1 MTDRLVNISYLYMS
15 EYTHTFAKESDERFP
30 DMYNKLIFLFM
41 SIKYKKKKI
50 TLCFDKENK
59 VEKYVAANVL
69 VGSINY
75 IKLCDEVNQR
85 TGIHRA
91 MVDVVLK
98 GVQDT
103 MVSFIEEGFSVKL
116 GEFGSFRPAIN
127 AESRD
132 SVEAVSANT
141 IIRRKIVFTPGSAFK
156 EMLGSASIELF
167 GDDTTTTNGGNG
179 SKPDAGG
186 DSSGGDSGEAPD
198 PAA

>member
-1 MTDRLVNISYLYMS
+1 MAIR
-15 EYTHTFAKESDERFP
+15 
-30 DMYNKLIFLFM
+30 
-41 SIKYKKKKI
+41 YKKKKI

-75 IKLCDEVNQR
+75 NKLCDEVNQR
-85 TGIHRA
+85 TGVHRA

-103 MVSFIEEGFSVKL
+103 MVSFLEEGFSVKL

-127 AESRD
+127 AESQD
-132 SVEAVSANT
+132 KAEDVSVNT
-141 IIRRKIVFTPGSAFK
+141 IIRRKIVFTPGGAFK
-156 EMLGSASIELF
+156 EMIGSASIELF
-167 GDDTTTTNGGNG
+167 GDNVTNPNGDNGGEP
-179 SKPDAGG
+179 SEGG
-186 DSSGGDSGEAPD
+186 GSSGGDSGEAPD

>member
-1 MTDRLVNISYLYMS
+1 MAIR
-15 EYTHTFAKESDERFP
+15 
-30 DMYNKLIFLFM
+30 
-41 SIKYKKKKI
+41 YKKKQI

-75 IKLCDEVNQR
+75 SKLCDEVNQR

-127 AESRD
+127 AESQD
-132 SVEAVSANT
+132 NMEDVNANT
-141 IIRRKIVFTPGSAFK
+141 IIRKKIVFTPGSAFK

-167 GDDTTTTNGGNG
+167 GDNVTGSNNGNG
-179 SKPDAGG
+179 ENPDG
-186 DSSGGDSGEAPD
+186 GGDSGETPD

>member
-1 MTDRLVNISYLYMS
+1 MAIR
-15 EYTHTFAKESDERFP
+15 
-30 DMYNKLIFLFM
+30 
-41 SIKYKKKKI
+41 YKKKQI

-75 IKLCDEVNQR
+75 NKLCDEVNQR

-116 GEFGSFRPAIN
+116 GS
-127 AESRD
+127 
-132 SVEAVSANT
+132 SVHSVRLST
-141 IIRRKIVFTPGSAFK
+141 RKVRT
-156 EMLGSASIELF
+156 M
-167 GDDTTTTNGGNG
+167 
-179 SKPDAGG
+179 
-186 DSSGGDSGEAPD
+186 
-198 PAA
+198 

>member
-1 MTDRLVNISYLYMS
+1 MAIR
-15 EYTHTFAKESDERFP
+15 
-30 DMYNKLIFLFM
+30 
-41 SIKYKKKKI
+41 YKKKQI

-69 VGSINY
+69 VGSISY
-75 IKLCDEVNQR
+75 SKLCDEVNQR

-103 MVSFIEEGFSVKL
+103 MVSFVEEGFSVKL

-127 AESRD
+127 AESQD
-132 SVEAVSANT
+132 NLEDVNAST

-167 GDDTTTTNGGNG
+167 GDNVTDSNGGNSGNPGEGG
-179 SKPDAGG
+179 S
-186 DSSGGDSGEAPD
+186 SSGGGSGEAPD

>member
-1 MTDRLVNISYLYMS
+1 MAIR
-15 EYTHTFAKESDERFP
+15 
-30 DMYNKLIFLFM
+30 
-41 SIKYKKKKI
+41 YKKKKI
-50 TLCFDKENK
+50 TLCFDKDNK

-75 IKLCDEVNQR
+75 NKLCDEVNQR

-127 AESRD
+127 AGLSVSR
-132 SVEAVSANT
+132 V
-141 IIRRKIVFTPGSAFK
+141 
-156 EMLGSASIELF
+156 
-167 GDDTTTTNGGNG
+167 GG
-179 SKPDAGG
+179 AGKCVQG
-186 DSSGGDSGEAPD
+186 NAWFCEHRVVWR
-198 PAA
+198 

>member
-1 MTDRLVNISYLYMS
+1 MAIR
-15 EYTHTFAKESDERFP
+15 
-30 DMYNKLIFLFM
+30 
-41 SIKYKKKKI
+41 YKKKKI
-50 TLCFDKENK
+50 TLCFDKDNK

-75 IKLCDEVNQR
+75 NKLCDEVNQR

-127 AESRD
+127 AESQN
-132 SVEAVSANT
+132 SVEDVNANT
-141 IIRRKIVFTPGSAFK
+141 IVRRKIVFTPGNSFK
-156 EMLGSASIELF
+156 EMLGSVSIELF
-167 GDDTTTTNGGNG
+167 GDNVADTNGGNSG
-179 SKPDAGG
+179 EPDAGG
-186 DSSGGDSGEAPD
+186 GSGGDSGETPDPD

>member
-1 MTDRLVNISYLYMS
+1 MAIR
-15 EYTHTFAKESDERFP
+15 
-30 DMYNKLIFLFM
+30 
-41 SIKYKKKKI
+41 YKKKQI

-75 IKLCDEVNQR
+75 SKLCDEVNQR

-127 AESRD
+127 AESQD
-132 SVEAVSANT
+132 KMEDVNANT
-141 IIRRKIVFTPGSAFK
+141 IIRKKIVFTPGSAFK

-167 GDDTTTTNGGNG
+167 GDNVTGSNNGN
-179 SKPDAGG
+179 SENPDG
-186 DSSGGDSGEAPD
+186 GGDSGETPD

>member
-1 MTDRLVNISYLYMS
+1 MAIR
-15 EYTHTFAKESDERFP
+15 
-30 DMYNKLIFLFM
+30 
-41 SIKYKKKKI
+41 YKKKQI

-75 IKLCDEVNQR
+75 SKLCDEVNQR

-132 SVEAVSANT
+132 NIEDVNANT
-141 IIRRKIVFTPGSAFK
+141 IIRKKIVFTPGSAFK

-167 GDDTTTTNGGNG
+167 GGDVADMNSGNGG
-179 SKPDAGG
+179 KPDT
-186 DSSGGDSGEAPD
+186 GGDSGETPD